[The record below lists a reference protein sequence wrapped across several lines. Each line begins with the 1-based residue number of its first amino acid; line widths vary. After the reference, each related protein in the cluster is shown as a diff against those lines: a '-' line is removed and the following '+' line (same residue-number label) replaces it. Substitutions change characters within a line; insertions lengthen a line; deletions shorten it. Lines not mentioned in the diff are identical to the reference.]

1 MRWRCSSFER
11 MLPPLRRGG
20 VAASG
25 GRLAATVALT
35 APDGAMR
42 LRPIVPRALAPGIR
56 VLRLRAARP
65 SQRPSQR
72 EVAAS
77 GGRLAATVALMA
89 PDGAMGLLPIV
100 PRALAPGIRALRLR
114 AVAPCPSPPCPREV
128 AASGGRPAAIV
139 ALTAPD
145 GAMRLRPIVPSALAP
160 GIRSLRLRAARPS
173 QRPSQRE
180 VAASG

>member
-11 MLPPLRRGG
+11 MFRPLRRG
-20 VAASG
+20 
-25 GRLAATVALT
+25 
-35 APDGAMR
+35 
-42 LRPIVPRALAPGIR
+42 
-56 VLRLRAARP
+56 
-65 SQRPSQR
+65 

-114 AVAPCPSPPCPREV
+114 VVTPCPYTPCQREV
-128 AASGGRPAAIV
+128 AASGGRLAATVALMAPGGAMHLLPIVLRALAPGIRALRLRAVTQCPYTPCQREAAASGGRLAATV

-145 GAMRLRPIVPSALAP
+145 GAMSLLPIVPHALAP
-160 GIRSLRLRAARPS
+160 GIRALRLRGA
-173 QRPSQRE
+173 RPSQRE
-180 VAASG
+180 VAASGG